1 MIATLQKNGRAL
13 AEAWESTRYE
23 AGSAFA
29 TPLDAIS
36 LFVLL
41 DLLGAPEPRVPS
53 YFSETHW
60 AYQNLAKIEGRLR
73 KLGVLET
80 RPKRNFLPEGGK
92 EPKQFMRGFVQD
104 DHVPFMQR
112 GVDVLHIIPTPFPS
126 VWHTM
131 DDDGAHLDVPTIRDW
146 ARIMT
151 AFVAEWMDLEGHLAG
166 GGRGEREERSSQKD
180 EL

>member
-1 MIATLQKNGRAL
+1 MCRAL
-13 AEAWESTRYE
+13 AETWEGTRYE
-23 AGSAFA
+23 AGSVFS
-29 TPLDAIS
+29 TPLEAIS

-41 DLLGAPEPRVPS
+41 DLLGAPGPNIPS
-53 YFSETHW
+53 YFSKTHW
-60 AYQNLAKIEGRLR
+60 AYQKMATIEERLR

-80 RPKRNFLPEGGK
+80 KPRRPFLPESNK
-92 EPKQFMRGFVQD
+92 EAREFYGRGYVAD
-104 DHVPFMQR
+104 DHIPFMQR
-112 GVDVLHIIPTPFPS
+112 GVDILHLIPTPFPS

-151 AFVAEWMDLEGHLAG
+151 AFVAEWMDLEGHFPGPDTEKA
-166 GGRGEREERSSQKD
+166 ERDSEKD